1 VIIRSVCCEK
11 IARTYVEVVAV
22 VVDVVVVVDSV
33 RVAVLVIVAVEVIVL
48 VGWRYEEQKTLAA
61 AIRVLCVLRVS
72 LVWCFTNR
80 SLLRISQS
88 PEYVVR
94 IAACVRHQHSVF
106 VQDLYVDYLC
116 DDLRRPV
123 FFDRPP
129 S

>member
-94 IAACVRHQHSVF
+94 IAALCSPSAFRVRSRSVRR
-106 VQDLYVDYLC
+106 LP
-116 DDLRRPV
+116 LRRSSSSC
-123 FFDRPP
+123 FL
-129 S
+129 